1 MSAKEVTDKPRRPGR
16 RRPLFGDA
24 RADMALARADMSARN
39 NLKLNAFVTLVYQK
53 PGRAI
58 RRLAPHRVISSA
70 GSPLRQAASGVA
82 RRAADAKAA

>member
-1 MSAKEVTDKPRRPGR
+1 VRRRLPTSPRRPGR

-58 RRLAPHRVISSA
+58 RRLAPPPCDLLSRFPTAA
-70 GSPLRQAASGVA
+70 GRFWGGQESR
-82 RRAADAKAA
+82 